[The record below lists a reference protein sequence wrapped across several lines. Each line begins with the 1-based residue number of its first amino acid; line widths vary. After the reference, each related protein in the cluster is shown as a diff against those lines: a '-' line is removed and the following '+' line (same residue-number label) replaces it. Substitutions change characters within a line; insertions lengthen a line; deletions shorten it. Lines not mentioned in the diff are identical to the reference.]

1 MVNLRDGNWTVYEF
15 FSWSITSYHEMKLRY
30 QFARLRDKCLH
41 TYMEILLLTEFA
53 CHIKKWMIMLIL
65 LEATV
70 PAKIVFS
77 FLLLKIV
84 M

>member
-1 MVNLRDGNWTVYEF
+1 MEIELYTNSFLEALLVIMKWNWDISLQGYE
-15 FSWSITSYHEMKLRY
+15 
-30 QFARLRDKCLH
+30 KCIH
-41 TYMEILLLTEFA
+41 TYMEILSLTEFA

-65 LEATV
+65 LEAIV